1 MKLEWLDHFAS
12 YDRGPVIAFCLI
24 TAVICLVIIYWTG
37 CEITKMVLRPD
48 LIRAEKDR

>member
-1 MKLEWLDHFAS
+1 MKLEWLDHFES
-12 YDRGPVIAFCLI
+12 HDRGPVIAFCLI
-24 TAVICLVIIYWTG
+24 AVVICLVIISVTA